1 MNLYKKIIFLILLS
15 YSIQANA
22 IQSYILGEDKIR
34 ADISSKTINRIEFD
48 SDGISEIIGDEDKY
62 QFSSDMRGMNFFLRS
77 NNQTKEPIELSVI
90 SNSGQ
95 VADLVLTPR
104 NNIDGQIIKI
114 KSYGAKSDYRR
125 NIKQEAKKMLEAMI
139 AGDQGKYYI
148 YNIGKMIDADNTK
161 FNKKALKIKQEYI
174 YRFGNLIGTKLV
186 IHNKSRNSEYLSKE
200 DMKQL
205 FQGVVTLS
213 IDQDVIKPRKKTTVF
228 LISYEAKNND

>member
-1 MNLYKKIIFLILLS
+1 MMNFYKKIIFLILLS
-15 YSIQANA
+15 SSVQANA

-34 ADISSKTINRIEFD
+34 ADISSKVINRIEFD

-77 NNQTKEPIELSVI
+77 NNQAKEPIELSVI

-125 NIKQEAKKMLEAMI
+125 NIKQEARKMLEAMTSFSV
-139 AGDQGKYYI
+139 Q
-148 YNIGKMIDADNTK
+148 
-161 FNKKALKIKQEYI
+161 F
-174 YRFGNLIGTKLV
+174 RC
-186 IHNKSRNSEYLSKE
+186 R
-200 DMKQL
+200 
-205 FQGVVTLS
+205 
-213 IDQDVIKPRKKTTVF
+213 
-228 LISYEAKNND
+228 